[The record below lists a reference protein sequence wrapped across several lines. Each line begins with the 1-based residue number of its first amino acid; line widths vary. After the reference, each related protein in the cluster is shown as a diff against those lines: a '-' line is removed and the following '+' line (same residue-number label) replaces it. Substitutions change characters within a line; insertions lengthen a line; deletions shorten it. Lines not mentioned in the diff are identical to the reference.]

1 VGLTTGHSGEAFYFG
16 PTEAMILM
24 SEASVIQSIRR
35 FPRGRAASKCWCEGP
50 PATHWAHLFMAS
62 LAGNLLTTGLVKTF
76 APRPCIPEV
85 DHRTG
90 RSARRHGV
98 SGVGECRQACVFIL
112 DSFFAV
118 VMIIAAVRTVT
129 KPSRPEL

>member
-24 SEASVIQSIRR
+24 SEASVIHSIRR

-62 LAGNLLTTGLVKTF
+62 LAGNLLTTGLRRALAFLRLIT
-76 APRPCIPEV
+76 ELE
-85 DHRTG
+85 G
-90 RSARRHGV
+90 R
-98 SGVGECRQACVFIL
+98 L
-112 DSFFAV
+112 
-118 VMIIAAVRTVT
+118 AATA
-129 KPSRPEL
+129 